1 MAENTKIEWTDATWN
16 PITGCSVTSPG
27 CKHCYAMQLA
37 GTRLKHHESRAG
49 LTQDTS
55 AGPVWTGEVRFNSQW
70 LDQPLRWKAPK
81 MIFVCAHSDL
91 FHESVPDARIDKVLA
106 VMALA
111 KRHIFQVLTKRA
123 KRMREYFSALTRDR
137 IEEAAREMGYTF
149 RHSGAWLLALPLPN
163 VWLGVSVEDQ
173 KRADERIPE
182 LLATPAAVRF
192 LSMEPLLGGVDLSQW
207 LDLIQYDDGAP
218 WMRRNIGHLHD
229 MLDWVIVGGESGPK
243 ARPMHP
249 QWVRDIRDQC
259 EAAGVPMMLKQWGEW
274 KPISQM
280 DESEHGGLYKSC
292 VIAKPHENQSNLD
305 DIYGRRCTV
314 PSTVLHANGSTH
326 DITEPMAFMQGTE
339 AMQIFRIGKKTAGRL
354 LDGVQHDGYPELSA

>member
-1 MAENTKIEWTDATWN
+1 MAENSKNGVAVSDASG
-16 PITGCSVTSPG
+16 PMHASV
-27 CKHCYAMQLA
+27 
-37 GTRLKHHESRAG
+37 
-49 LTQDTS
+49 
-55 AGPVWTGEVRFNSQW
+55 
-70 LDQPLRWKAPK
+70 
-81 MIFVCAHSDL
+81 
-91 FHESVPDARIDKVLA
+91 
-106 VMALA
+106 
-111 KRHIFQVLTKRA
+111 
-123 KRMREYFSALTRDR
+123 
-137 IEEAAREMGYTF
+137 
-149 RHSGAWLLALPLPN
+149 
-163 VWLGVSVEDQ
+163 
-173 KRADERIPE
+173 
-182 LLATPAAVRF
+182 
-192 LSMEPLLGGVDLSQW
+192 
-207 LDLIQYDDGAP
+207 
-218 WMRRNIGHLHD
+218 
-229 MLDWVIVGGESGPK
+229 DWVIVGGESGPK

-354 LDGVQHDGYPELSA
+354 LDGVLHDGYPTPQ